1 MKYIGIDVGSS
12 FLKAVLLDLEKDC
25 MIDNRSFP
33 TPKKIPKQNPFLFE
47 IPALQICNK
56 IRKLVDGY

>member
-25 MIDNRSFP
+25 MIDNRSFKSKDNED
-33 TPKKIPKQNPFLFE
+33 KK
-47 IPALQICNK
+47 
-56 IRKLVDGY
+56 